1 MRVLVHTSVREHRGT
16 PSRRLHGGQV
26 GRTYLIGTE
35 GERDNLSVLQLMGRA
50 PTIST
55 VLSTGSGHDLRCAID
70 PTELCKELGWGPKH
84 TDFTAGLR
92 ATIDWYRENESWWG
106 PLKAAVEARYEQ
118 CGQ

>member
-1 MRVLVHTSVREHRGT
+1 
-16 PSRRLHGGQV
+16 
-26 GRTYLIGTE
+26 
-35 GERDNLSVLQLMGRA
+35 MGRA